1 MAEAFDPERNAG
13 TVDTPPEAEGSRA
26 ETARGPGSDE
36 NAWET
41 SSDEDEAERAAVKT
55 AKKRARKARR
65 RLKRLVHAT
74 NAMGAAVSAKE
85 QTTTQLALCMQARFI
100 SSRRFP
106 YDRVRVV
113 NFIP

>member
-1 MAEAFDPERNAG
+1 M
-13 TVDTPPEAEGSRA
+13 
-26 ETARGPGSDE
+26 
-36 NAWET
+36 

-100 SSRRFP
+100 SSRRSP